1 MKRCAIFFL
10 SLICCI
16 VLIGCGTKPVVN
28 TEESVPQLVMGFSQ
42 LGSESSWRLGCTQS
56 MLDAAEKYDV
66 DLMLENAYQNK
77 EKQIDAIR
85 SFISY
90 RVDVICLS
98 PIVEEGW
105 DNVLNEAKDA
115 GIPVILVDRLVEVE
129 DDSLYTGYVGAD
141 FLKEGQRAGE
151 YMLKK
156 ADNMGAEHLNIVEI
170 TGTEDSSPMRKRYE
184 GFHQIVDADS
194 RFTVL
199 ESISGDFL
207 ISKGEEC
214 MRYLLDKYPGQ
225 IDVLYS
231 HNDGMT
237 LGAMSAIEDAGLIP
251 GKDII
256 IITVDG
262 EQAAID
268 LLKEGKINCVV
279 ECTPHLGDIV
289 METALKLKN
298 GEEIEKISH
307 PEENVFTEFDDLSA
321 VEPRGY

>member
-1 MKRCAIFFL
+1 MKKGLFILAA
-10 SLICCI
+10 LICCLL
-16 VLIGCGTKPVVN
+16 VSGCMSRSSQHSDE
-28 TEESVPQLVMGFSQ
+28 TEPELVMGFSQ

-56 MLDAAEKYDV
+56 IIEAAERHDV
-66 DLMLENAYQNK
+66 TLMFENAYQNQ
-77 EKQIDAIR
+77 EKQIDALR

-90 RVDVICLS
+90 RVDVISFS
-98 PIVEEGW
+98 PIVEDGW
-105 DNVLNEAKDA
+105 ENVLNEAKSA
-115 GIPVILVDRLVEVE
+115 GIPVILVDRLVDVE
-129 DDSLYTGYVGAD
+129 DDSLYTAFIGAD

-151 YMLKK
+151 YLLRK
-156 ADNMGAEHLNIVEI
+156 AENMGTDNLNIVEI
-170 TGTEDSSPMRKRYE
+170 TGTEDSSPMRQRYE
-184 GFHQIVDADS
+184 GFHQYVDNDE
-194 RFTVL
+194 RFNVL

-214 MRYLLDKYPGQ
+214 MRYLLEKYPEQ

-237 LGAMSAIEDAGLIP
+237 LGAISAIEDAGLVP

-268 LLKEGKINCVV
+268 LLKEGKINCIV

-289 METALKLKN
+289 MELAIKLKN
-298 GEEIEKISH
+298 GEEIDKITH
-307 PEENVFTEFDDLSA
+307 PEETVFTEFDDLSSIG
-321 VEPRGY
+321 PRGY

>member
-1 MKRCAIFFL
+1 MKKGLFILAA
-10 SLICCI
+10 LICCLL
-16 VLIGCGTKPVVN
+16 VSGCMSRSSQHSDE
-28 TEESVPQLVMGFSQ
+28 TEPELVMGFSQ

-56 MLDAAEKYDV
+56 IIEAAERHDV
-66 DLMLENAYQNK
+66 TLMFENAYQNQ
-77 EKQIDAIR
+77 EKQIDALR

-90 RVDVICLS
+90 RVDVISFS
-98 PIVEEGW
+98 PIVEDGW
-105 DNVLNEAKDA
+105 ENVLNEAKSA
-115 GIPVILVDRLVEVE
+115 GIPVILVDRLVDVE
-129 DDSLYTGYVGAD
+129 DDSLYTAFIGAD

-151 YMLKK
+151 YLLRK
-156 ADNMGAEHLNIVEI
+156 AENMGTDNLNIVEI
-170 TGTEDSSPMRKRYE
+170 TGTEDSSPMRQRYE
-184 GFHQIVDADS
+184 GFHQYVDNDE
-194 RFTVL
+194 RFNVL

-214 MRYLLDKYPGQ
+214 MRYLLEKYPEQ

-237 LGAMSAIEDAGLIP
+237 LGAISAIEDAGLVP

-289 METALKLKN
+289 MELAIKLKN
-298 GEEIEKISH
+298 GEEIDKITH
-307 PEENVFTEFDDLSA
+307 PEETVFTEFDDLSSIG
-321 VEPRGY
+321 PRGY

>member
-1 MKRCAIFFL
+1 MKKGLFILAAF
-10 SLICCI
+10 ICCLL
-16 VLIGCGTKPVVN
+16 VSGCMSRSSQHSDE
-28 TEESVPQLVMGFSQ
+28 TEPELVMGFSQ

-56 MLDAAEKYDV
+56 IIEAAERHDV
-66 DLMLENAYQNK
+66 TLMFENAYQNQ
-77 EKQIDAIR
+77 EKQIDALR

-90 RVDVICLS
+90 RVDVISFS
-98 PIVEEGW
+98 PIVEDGW
-105 DNVLNEAKDA
+105 ENVLNEAKSA
-115 GIPVILVDRLVEVE
+115 GIPVILVDRLVDVE
-129 DDSLYTGYVGAD
+129 DDSLYTAFIGAD

-151 YMLKK
+151 YLLRK
-156 ADNMGAEHLNIVEI
+156 AENMGTDNLNIVEI
-170 TGTEDSSPMRKRYE
+170 TGTEDSSPMRQRYE
-184 GFHQIVDADS
+184 GFHQYVDNDE
-194 RFTVL
+194 RFNVL

-214 MRYLLDKYPGQ
+214 MRYLLEKYPEQ

-237 LGAMSAIEDAGLIP
+237 LGAISAIEDAGLVP

-289 METALKLKN
+289 MELAIKLKN
-298 GEEIEKISH
+298 GEEIDKITH
-307 PEENVFTEFDDLSA
+307 PEETVFTEFDDLSSIG
-321 VEPRGY
+321 PRGY

>member
-1 MKRCAIFFL
+1 MKKTML
-10 SLICCI
+10 LLMSLICLL
-16 VLIGCGTKPVVN
+16 VLAGCGTGAAKR
-28 TEESVPQLVMGFSQ
+28 TEENTPQLVMGFSQ

-56 MLDAAEKYDV
+56 MIDAADKYDV
-66 DLMLENAYQNK
+66 DLMLENAYQHK

-90 RVDVICLS
+90 RVDVICLC
-98 PIVEEGW
+98 PIVEDGW
-105 DNVLNEAKDA
+105 DNVLNEAKVA
-115 GIPVILVDRLVEVE
+115 GIPVILVDRLVDVE
-129 DDSLYTGYVGAD
+129 DNSLYTGYIGAD
-141 FLKEGQRAGE
+141 FLKEGRRAGE

-156 ADNMGAEHLNIVEI
+156 ADSMGAEHLNVVEI
-170 TGTEDSSPMRKRYE
+170 TGTEDSSPMRQRYE
-184 GFHQIVDADS
+184 GFHQLVDADS

-237 LGAMSAIEDAGLIP
+237 LGAMAAIEDAGLVP
-251 GKDII
+251 GEDII

-298 GEEIEKISH
+298 GEEIEKVSH
-307 PEENVFTEFDDLSA
+307 PVETVFTEFDDLSA
-321 VEPRGY
+321 IGPRGY

>member
-1 MKRCAIFFL
+1 MKKWLSVAVALVCCVFL
-10 SLICCI
+10 SSCLSSE
-16 VLIGCGTKPVVN
+16 TQHS
-28 TEESVPQLVMGFSQ
+28 EEAEPKLVMGFSQ

-56 MLDAAEKYDV
+56 IIEAAESHDV
-66 DLMLENAYQNK
+66 TLMFENAYQNQ
-77 EKQIDAIR
+77 EKQIDALR

-90 RVDVICLS
+90 RVDVICFS
-98 PIVEEGW
+98 PIVEDGW
-105 DNVLNEAKDA
+105 ENVLKEAKNA
-115 GIPVILVDRLVEVE
+115 GIPVILVDRHVDVQ
-129 DDSLYTGYVGAD
+129 DDSLYTAFIGAD
-141 FLKEGQRAGE
+141 FIKEGQRAGE
-151 YMLKK
+151 YLLRK
-156 ADNMGAEHLNIVEI
+156 ADEMGVEKLNIVEI
-170 TGTEDSSPMRKRYE
+170 TGTEDSSPMRQRYE
-184 GFHQIVDADS
+184 GFHQYVDNDP

-214 MRYLLDKYPGQ
+214 MRYLLDKYGSE

-237 LGAMSAIEDAGLIP
+237 LGAIAAIEDAGLMP

-268 LLKEGKINCVV
+268 RLKEGSINCVV

-289 METALKLKN
+289 MEMAIKLKN
-298 GEEIEKISH
+298 GDAIDKVTH
-307 PEENVFTEFDDLSA
+307 PTETVFTEFDDLTSIG
-321 VEPRGY
+321 PRGY

>member
-1 MKRCAIFFL
+1 
-10 SLICCI
+10 
-16 VLIGCGTKPVVN
+16 
-28 TEESVPQLVMGFSQ
+28 MGFSQ

-56 MLDAAEKYDV
+56 IIEAAERHDV
-66 DLMLENAYQNK
+66 TLMFENAYQNQ
-77 EKQIDAIR
+77 EKQIDALR

-90 RVDVICLS
+90 RVDVISFS
-98 PIVEEGW
+98 PIVEDGW
-105 DNVLNEAKDA
+105 ENVLNEAKSA
-115 GIPVILVDRLVEVE
+115 GIPVILVDRLVDVE
-129 DDSLYTGYVGAD
+129 DDSLYTAFIGAD

-151 YMLKK
+151 YLLRK
-156 ADNMGAEHLNIVEI
+156 AENMGTDNLNIVEI
-170 TGTEDSSPMRKRYE
+170 TGTEDSSPMRQRYE
-184 GFHQIVDADS
+184 GFHQYVDNDE
-194 RFTVL
+194 RFNVL

-214 MRYLLDKYPGQ
+214 MRYLLEKYPEQ

-237 LGAMSAIEDAGLIP
+237 LGAISAIEDAGLVP

-289 METALKLKN
+289 MELAIKLKN
-298 GEEIEKISH
+298 GEEIDKITH
-307 PEENVFTEFDDLSA
+307 PEETVFTEFDDLSSIG
-321 VEPRGY
+321 PRGY

>member
-1 MKRCAIFFL
+1 MKKCLYIVL
-10 SLICCI
+10 SLLCCLVI
-16 VLIGCGTKPVVN
+16 AGCASKEIQH
-28 TEESVPQLVMGFSQ
+28 TEEGTPELVMGFSQ

-56 MLDAAEKYDV
+56 IMEAAQAHDV
-66 DLMLENAYQNK
+66 TLMFENAYQNK
-77 EKQIDAIR
+77 EKQIDALR

-90 RVDVICLS
+90 RVDVICFS
-98 PIVEEGW
+98 PIVEDGW
-105 DNVLNEAKDA
+105 ENVLNEAKNA
-115 GIPVILVDRLVEVE
+115 GIPVILVDRHVDVE
-129 DDSLYTGYVGAD
+129 DDSLYTAFIGAD

-151 YMLKK
+151 YLLRK
-156 ADNMGAEHLNIVEI
+156 ADFMGADKLNIVEI
-170 TGTEDSSPMRKRYE
+170 TGTEDSSPMRQRYE
-184 GFHQIVDADS
+184 GFHQYVDNDS

-214 MRYLLDKYPGQ
+214 MRYLLEKYPGE

-237 LGAMSAIEDAGLIP
+237 LGAITAIEDAGLVP

-268 LLKEGKINCVV
+268 LLKEGSINCVV

-289 METALKLKN
+289 MEMAIKLKN
-298 GEEIEKISH
+298 GDAIDKVTH
-307 PEENVFTEFDDLSA
+307 PEETVFTEFDNLSSIG
-321 VEPRGY
+321 PRGY

>member
-1 MKRCAIFFL
+1 MKKGLFILAA
-10 SLICCI
+10 LICCSL
-16 VLIGCGTKPVVN
+16 VCGCMSRSSQHSDE
-28 TEESVPQLVMGFSQ
+28 TEPELVMGFSQ

-56 MLDAAEKYDV
+56 IIEAAERHDV
-66 DLMLENAYQNK
+66 TLMFENAYQNQ
-77 EKQIDAIR
+77 EKQIDALR

-90 RVDVICLS
+90 RVDVISFS
-98 PIVEEGW
+98 PIVEDGW
-105 DNVLNEAKDA
+105 ENVLNEAKSA
-115 GIPVILVDRLVEVE
+115 GIPVILVDRLVDVE
-129 DDSLYTGYVGAD
+129 DDSLYTAFIGAD

-151 YMLKK
+151 YLLRK
-156 ADNMGAEHLNIVEI
+156 AENMGTDNLNIVEI
-170 TGTEDSSPMRKRYE
+170 TGTEDSSPMRQRYE
-184 GFHQIVDADS
+184 GFHQYVDNDE
-194 RFTVL
+194 RFNVL

-214 MRYLLDKYPGQ
+214 MRYLLEKYPEQ

-237 LGAMSAIEDAGLIP
+237 LGAISAIEDSGLVP

-289 METALKLKN
+289 MELAIKLKN
-298 GEEIEKISH
+298 GEEIDKITH
-307 PEENVFTEFDDLSA
+307 PEETVFTEFDDLSSIG
-321 VEPRGY
+321 PRGY

>member
-1 MKRCAIFFL
+1 MKKLFSALVVVFCCVLLTGCA
-10 SLICCI
+10 SR
-16 VLIGCGTKPVVN
+16 
-28 TEESVPQLVMGFSQ
+28 ESQHSDEGEPRLVMGFSQ

-56 MLDAAEKYDV
+56 IIEAAESHDV
-66 DLMLENAYQNK
+66 TLMFENAYQNQ
-77 EKQIDAIR
+77 EKQIDALR

-90 RVDVICLS
+90 RVDVICFS
-98 PIVEEGW
+98 PIVEDGW
-105 DNVLNEAKDA
+105 ENVLNEAKNA
-115 GIPVILVDRLVEVE
+115 GIPVILVDRLVDVE
-129 DDSLYTGYVGAD
+129 DDSLYTAFIGAD

-151 YMLKK
+151 YLLHK
-156 ADNMGAEHLNIVEI
+156 ADTMGAEKLNIVEI
-170 TGTEDSSPMRKRYE
+170 TGTEDSSPMRQRYE
-184 GFHQIVDADS
+184 GFHQYVDNDS
-194 RFTVL
+194 RFNVL

-214 MRYLLDKYPGQ
+214 MRYLLDKYPGE

-237 LGAMSAIEDAGLIP
+237 LGAITAIEDAGLVP

-268 LLKEGKINCVV
+268 LLKEGGINCVV

-289 METALKLKN
+289 MDMAIKLKN
-298 GEEIEKISH
+298 GETINKVTH
-307 PEENVFTEFDDLSA
+307 PDETVFTEFDDLSSIA
-321 VEPRGY
+321 PRGY

>member
-1 MKRCAIFFL
+1 
-10 SLICCI
+10 
-16 VLIGCGTKPVVN
+16 
-28 TEESVPQLVMGFSQ
+28 MGFSQ

-56 MLDAAEKYDV
+56 IIEAAERHDV
-66 DLMLENAYQNK
+66 TLMFENAYQNQ
-77 EKQIDAIR
+77 EKQIDALR

-90 RVDVICLS
+90 RVDVISFS
-98 PIVEEGW
+98 PIVEDGW
-105 DNVLNEAKDA
+105 ENVLNEAKSA
-115 GIPVILVDRLVEVE
+115 GIPVILVDRLVDVE
-129 DDSLYTGYVGAD
+129 DDSLSTAFIGAD

-151 YMLKK
+151 YLLRK
-156 ADNMGAEHLNIVEI
+156 AENMGTDNLNIVEI
-170 TGTEDSSPMRKRYE
+170 TGTEDSSPMRQRYE
-184 GFHQIVDADS
+184 GFHQYVDNDK
-194 RFTVL
+194 RFNVL

-214 MRYLLDKYPGQ
+214 MRYLLEKYPEQ

-237 LGAMSAIEDAGLIP
+237 LGAISAIEDAGLVP

-279 ECTPHLGDIV
+279 ECTPQLGDIV
-289 METALKLKN
+289 MELAIKLKN
-298 GEEIEKISH
+298 GEEIDKITH
-307 PEENVFTEFDDLSA
+307 PEETVFTEFDDLSSIG
-321 VEPRGY
+321 PRGY

>member
-1 MKRCAIFFL
+1 MKKGLFIIAAF
-10 SLICCI
+10 ICCLL
-16 VLIGCGTKPVVN
+16 VCGCMSRSSQHSDE
-28 TEESVPQLVMGFSQ
+28 TEPELVMGFSQ

-56 MLDAAEKYDV
+56 IIEAAERHDV
-66 DLMLENAYQNK
+66 TLMFENAYQNQ
-77 EKQIDAIR
+77 EKQIDALR

-90 RVDVICLS
+90 RVDVISFS
-98 PIVEEGW
+98 PIVEDGW
-105 DNVLNEAKDA
+105 ENVLNEAKSA
-115 GIPVILVDRLVEVE
+115 GIPVILVDRLVDVE
-129 DDSLYTGYVGAD
+129 DDSLYTAFIGAD

-151 YMLKK
+151 YLLRK
-156 ADNMGAEHLNIVEI
+156 AENMGTDNLNIVEI
-170 TGTEDSSPMRKRYE
+170 TGTEDSSPMRQRYE
-184 GFHQIVDADS
+184 GFHQYVDNDE
-194 RFTVL
+194 RFNVL

-214 MRYLLDKYPGQ
+214 MRYLLEKYPEQ

-237 LGAMSAIEDAGLIP
+237 LGAISAIEDAGLVP

-289 METALKLKN
+289 MELAIKLKN
-298 GEEIEKISH
+298 GEEIDKITH
-307 PEENVFTEFDDLSA
+307 PEETVFTEFDDLSSIG
-321 VEPRGY
+321 PRGY

>member
-1 MKRCAIFFL
+1 MKRVLSALMLIICCL
-10 SLICCI
+10 SLAAC
-16 VLIGCGTKPVVN
+16 VQTEPQHP
-28 TEESVPQLVMGFSQ
+28 EESEPKLVMGFSQ

-56 MLDAAEKYDV
+56 IIEAAESHDV
-66 DLMLENAYQNK
+66 TLMFENAYQNQ
-77 EKQIDAIR
+77 EKQIDALR

-90 RVDVICLS
+90 RVDVICFS

-105 DNVLNEAKDA
+105 DNVLNEAKNA
-115 GIPVILVDRLVEVE
+115 GIPVILVDRHVDVA
-129 DDSLYTGYVGAD
+129 DDSLYTAFIGAD

-151 YMLKK
+151 YLLKK
-156 ADNMGAEHLNIVEI
+156 ADVMGAERLNIVEI
-170 TGTEDSSPMRKRYE
+170 TGTEDSSPMRQRYE
-184 GFHQIVDADS
+184 GFHQYVDNDS
-194 RFTVL
+194 RFNVL

-214 MRYLLDKYPGQ
+214 MRYLLDKYPGE

-237 LGAMSAIEDAGLIP
+237 LGAISAIEDAGLVP

-268 LLKEGKINCVV
+268 LLKAGSINCVV
-279 ECTPHLGDIV
+279 ECTPHLGNIV
-289 METALKLKN
+289 MEMAIKLKN
-298 GEEIEKISH
+298 GENIDKVTH
-307 PEENVFTEFDDLSA
+307 PEETVFTEFDDLSSIA
-321 VEPRGY
+321 ARGY

>member
-1 MKRCAIFFL
+1 MKRYVILLL
-10 SLICCI
+10 SLVCCFI
-16 VLIGCGTKPVVN
+16 FAGCDTKSAVN
-28 TEESVPQLVMGFSQ
+28 VEENTPQLVMGFSQ

-66 DLMLENAYQNK
+66 DLMLDNAYQNK

-98 PIVEEGW
+98 PIVEDGW
-105 DNVLNEAKDA
+105 DNVLNEARDA
-115 GIPVILVDRLVEVE
+115 GIPVILVDRLVDVE
-129 DDSLYTGYVGAD
+129 DDSLYTGYIGAD

-151 YMLKK
+151 YMLQK
-156 ADNMGAEHLNIVEI
+156 ADSMGAQHLNIVEI

-184 GFHQIVDADS
+184 GFHQLVDADS

-237 LGAMSAIEDAGLIP
+237 LGALSAIEDAGLTP

-289 METALKLKN
+289 MEMALRLKN
-298 GEEIEKISH
+298 GEEIEKISY
-307 PEENVFTEFDDLSA
+307 PEETVFTEFDDLSA
-321 VEPRGY
+321 IGPRGY